1 MKKLEGN
8 LKIFFIKLI
17 AVTLAFIIIINVIY
31 NTFLSEKLDV
41 LNKLSKIDK
50 NTAEIIKDKLRSE
63 LRSGLEKERILTD
76 KDADLIKRFIDK
88 VSSELK

>member
-17 AVTLAFIIIINVIY
+17 AVTFAFIIIINVIY